1 MDGGSWSLMDCKD
14 SDMPRP
20 WLFRHHDQSAITRL
34 SQELKL
40 SPLVAQVLIA
50 RGLTTAADAREFLTA
65 RLSDLFEPSRLPGID
80 DAADRVVAAIQE
92 KRRITIYGDY
102 DVDGVTATSVL
113 WHCLSLAGATVDY
126 YIPCRMEEG
135 YGLNSEALRQ
145 LHEEDSRRLLISVD
159 CGIASVAEAEV
170 AEQLGLD
177 LIITDHHHIGPQLPS
192 AACLV
197 HPRLPGSDY
206 PFGDLCGVGVAFKLA
221 WAICQRLGDGK
232 KASPR
237 MREYLKS
244 AVGLTAI
251 GTVADV
257 VPLLQEN
264 RVLVRYG
271 LQSIKDNPPMGLQ
284 ALMAV
289 SKLDDKAQL
298 TAEDIGFGLAPRIN
312 AAGRLG
318 QARLAVELL
327 TTSDPE
333 RASAL
338 ADYVDQL
345 NNNRKTVERRIFK
358 AAKEQIEQHPEWEQ
372 QPTLVLADHDWHPGV
387 IGIVAS
393 RVAERYEKPTVLIAL
408 RDDGTGQ
415 GSARSWAGFDLY
427 SGIAACEE
435 CLLGFGGHRAAAG
448 VRIDA
453 SRVDEFRTAL
463 ANHASVHHAPD
474 DEDLA
479 LKVDAEVLLSEVTR
493 RAVQELDHLGP
504 FGEANP
510 VPRFAATNV
519 ELVEPPRTMGE
530 GDRHLSLRIRQH
542 QTVLRAVAFGRG
554 EWAEEIAAVNG
565 RLSVSFAPVIN
576 SFRGFEKVELRLLD
590 WKPAAAG

>member
-1 MDGGSWSLMDCKD
+1 
-14 SDMPRP
+14 MPRP

-50 RGLTTAADAREFLTA
+50 RGLSTAQDAREFLTA

-80 DAADRVVAAIQE
+80 DAADRIVAAIQAQ
-92 KRRITIYGDY
+92 RRITIYGDY

-145 LHEEDSRRLLISVD
+145 LHEEDARRLLISVD

-177 LIITDHHHIGPQLPS
+177 LIITDHHHIGSELPA

-197 HPRLPGSDY
+197 HPRLPGTDY

-289 SKLDDKAQL
+289 SKLDDKPQL

-358 AAKEQIEQHPEWEQ
+358 AAKEQLEQHPEWEQ
-372 QPTLVLADHDWHPGV
+372 QPTLVLADHEWHPGV

-393 RVAERYEKPTVLIAL
+393 RVAERWEKPVVLIAL

-427 SGIAACEE
+427 SGIAACED

-448 VRIDA
+448 VRIEA
-453 SRVDEFRTAL
+453 GRVDEFRTAL
-463 ANHASVHHAPD
+463 ANHASLHHAPD
-474 DEDLA
+474 EEDLA